1 MSNPKSLVTTA
12 VFKNLHTTGNFIN
25 KISTF
30 IHVPCKQLHMTLM
43 ILYITSKSNN
53 FLGGWYKWKIL
64 KTPTNKWW
72 LKNMKL
78 NSHLIGYCQSLFLC
92 HMKSYVFSVTKREIM
107 CSHECD
113 SLLKP
118 HPSREYPFLQLSCS
132 LHFKYYF
139 FNLSSI
145 NLIKRFPTKILQIG
159 ILFSPSP
166 VSLTKPT
173 VHISKASYLI
183 SLVQNH

>member
-78 NSHLIGYCQSLFLC
+78 NSHLIGYCQSLFFMSHEILC
-92 HMKSYVFSVTKREIM
+92 LLSNEKRNNVFSWMWFFVKTPSFKRI
-107 CSHECD
+107 
-113 SLLKP
+113 P
-118 HPSREYPFLQLSCS
+118 LSAVVM
-132 LHFKYYF
+132 F
-139 FNLSSI
+139 SS
-145 NLIKRFPTKILQIG
+145 F
-159 ILFSPSP
+159 
-166 VSLTKPT
+166 
-173 VHISKASYLI
+173 
-183 SLVQNH
+183 